1 MAKTA
6 TRTKKGPAQKLDAP
20 QNLKIDLTRFK
31 PDLTPNDLKNALS
44 PVRFADVSIFT
55 FPTIDTIS
63 PRKTIGL
70 GRTNLTV
77 VRPVILQTD
86 ASPAFVTFDGALGIP
101 QQRPTV
107 SVHFEPSFYGL
118 TGNVTFVMGFSI
130 EAFGTVNLDLGAF
143 AGSGTAT
150 GLGPRT
156 VNGRQ
161 IVSIVFNNVPAPQ
174 QVFGHV
180 AQTGGG
186 RWNWFQTRISY
197 LPIIVQA

>member
-1 MAKTA
+1 MAKA
-6 TRTKKGPAQKLDAP
+6 ASGTKKAPATKLDAP
-20 QNLKIDLTRFK
+20 ENLKIDFTRFK
-31 PDLTPNDLKNALS
+31 PDLTADDLKHALT
-44 PVRFADVSIFT
+44 PVRLGDFNIFV

-63 PRKTIGL
+63 PTKTIGL

-86 ASPAFVTFDGALGIP
+86 ASPAFVTFDGALGSP

-107 SVHFEPSFYGL
+107 SVHFEPQKYGL
-118 TGNVTFVMGFSI
+118 TGNVTFIMSFSI

-150 GLGPRT
+150 GIGPRT
-156 VNGRQ
+156 ANGKQ
-161 IVSIVFNNVPAPQ
+161 IVSIVFNNVPATQ

-186 RWNWFQTRISY
+186 RWNWFLTRISY
-197 LPIIVQA
+197 LPILVQA